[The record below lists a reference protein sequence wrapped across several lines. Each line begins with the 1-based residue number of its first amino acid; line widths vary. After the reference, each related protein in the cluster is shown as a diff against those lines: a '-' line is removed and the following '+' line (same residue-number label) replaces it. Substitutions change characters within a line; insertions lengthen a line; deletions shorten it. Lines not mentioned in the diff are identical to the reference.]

1 MALPTIPTPPT
12 VPSRTQDPAT
22 FNVNVAAF
30 LAYFVILAEAENAF
44 AAALPAE
51 VNQAIADAVA
61 AYDPDGQYSGAQID
75 ALLAQK
81 AETNLANVS
90 QTDARAKIAA
100 GTAAYRN
107 LTISTAAPSGG
118 SNGDLWFKVA

>member
-1 MALPTIPTPPT
+1 MALPTPPT
-12 VPSRTQDPAT
+12 APAVPTRESGKAT
-22 FNVNVAAF
+22 FNVTLPAF
-30 LAYFVILAEAENAF
+30 LAFIVTFIDFIKAWNTAM
-44 AAALPAE
+44 PAE
-51 VNQAIADAVA
+51 VDQAIADAVA

-81 AETNLANVS
+81 AATDLSNVS
-90 QTDARAKIAA
+90 QATARTKVGT